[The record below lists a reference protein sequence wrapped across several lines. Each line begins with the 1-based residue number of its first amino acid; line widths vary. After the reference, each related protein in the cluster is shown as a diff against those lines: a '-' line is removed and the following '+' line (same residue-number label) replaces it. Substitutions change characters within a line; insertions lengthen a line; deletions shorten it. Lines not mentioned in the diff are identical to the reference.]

1 MGTATRLFVETS
13 QKRITTPLSR
23 SLGIWEVRSLGIWE
37 VRRQCRS
44 LGVGAGQQRIELSG
58 GVARVSYPGAK
69 RGAEEG

>member
-13 QKRITTPLSR
+13 QKRITTPLS
-23 SLGIWEVRSLGIWE
+23 RSLGIWE